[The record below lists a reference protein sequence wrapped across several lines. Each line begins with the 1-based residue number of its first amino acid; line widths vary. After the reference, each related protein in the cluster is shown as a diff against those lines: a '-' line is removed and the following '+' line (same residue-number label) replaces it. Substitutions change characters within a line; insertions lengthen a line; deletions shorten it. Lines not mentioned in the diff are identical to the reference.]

1 MYPQKKKK
9 IKLLFLRNYHQI
21 IEKSPIETQILV
33 PERHVS
39 KSFLSRS
46 LKENSLYQSFSV
58 QKKNYRIFTTKQIY
72 LIKIKKL
79 KVFNRKID
87 IKIFSEKKNQ
97 LNFNI

>member
-58 QKKNYRIFTTKQIY
+58 QKK
-72 LIKIKKL
+72 KI
-79 KVFNRKID
+79 IE
-87 IKIFSEKKNQ
+87 FSQQNK
-97 LNFNI
+97 FI